1 MTVRVVIAGGPKTGK
16 TTLARRLHESTPA
29 LDVRFLATLE
39 RWSIPVRH
47 TDDLIH
53 MGWSE
58 ASAAAALWL
67 DEPGPWIIEGVAAPR
82 ALRKWLGSHP
92 EGKPCD
98 VVYWLDAQRVELTPG
113 QAAMAKGCATVWLGI
128 VDDLRA
134 RGVEIRDSPITG

>member
-1 MTVRVVIAGGPKTGK
+1 MTARVVIAGGPKTGK
-16 TTLARRLHESTPA
+16 TTLAHEMVGG
-29 LDVRFLATLE
+29 DDE
-39 RWSIPVRH
+39 RDRGEHAHVTVRH

-58 ASAAAALWL
+58 SSAAAALWL